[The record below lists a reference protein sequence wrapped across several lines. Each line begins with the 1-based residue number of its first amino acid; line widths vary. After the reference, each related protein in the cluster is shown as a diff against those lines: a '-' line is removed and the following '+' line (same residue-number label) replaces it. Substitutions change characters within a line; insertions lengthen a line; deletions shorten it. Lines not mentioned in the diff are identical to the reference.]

1 MWDFPMKKKTVAS
14 SQLILSP
21 ENHFMDQALVTIPES
36 LVYPP
41 QPGQQ
46 YLIIRAN
53 WAPTS
58 FMEKLLLVAPHAGYI
73 FIQTDKTIYTPEHW
87 VQYRV
92 YTVNHKMDPV
102 SRTFTLDIKNPG
114 GITVISQD
122 WLAEDGVFTNSFQLP
137 ELISLG
143 TWSIE
148 ASYQSAPKQ
157 KFKSAFEVKEYV
169 LPSFEVQLTP
179 NKTFFYFSDE
189 ALGVNIEARYIF
201 NKPVDGHALAIFG
214 VKLDSRRIPIQSS
227 LQRVEISE
235 GLGHVS
241 LQKDTLMATFQGPE
255 EDFIGASIFVNVTVF
270 SSGATLTP
278 GPWLRSGHHVPSQR
292 RHSTHVTS
300 SHLLPQFPHQRNGEI
315 PEGLAEAE
323 TVLLCLLTFTKMGLP
338 FQQALLLPRE
348 TEPPPQTSQ
357 SPCLSRG

>member
-1 MWDFPMKKKTVAS
+1 MDMPWPLGFILLLLGIPVAHAEPLYILVTPRVLRVGSPEKIHVQAHSDSGEPLTRPLEVNLTMWDFPMKKKTVAS

-189 ALGVNIEARYIF
+189 ALGVNIEAR
-201 NKPVDGHALAIFG
+201 
-214 VKLDSRRIPIQSS
+214 
-227 LQRVEISE
+227 
-235 GLGHVS
+235 
-241 LQKDTLMATFQGPE
+241 
-255 EDFIGASIFVNVTVF
+255 
-270 SSGATLTP
+270 
-278 GPWLRSGHHVPSQR
+278 
-292 RHSTHVTS
+292 
-300 SHLLPQFPHQRNGEI
+300 
-315 PEGLAEAE
+315 
-323 TVLLCLLTFTKMGLP
+323 
-338 FQQALLLPRE
+338 
-348 TEPPPQTSQ
+348 
-357 SPCLSRG
+357 